1 MYFASAVSSVLTY
14 GRDYVYKLKTPVQHC
29 AASSFSSR
37 DLGAGFDISVRFIL
51 GLHACSSPQ
60 KINAKNPA
68 KKFLRPDVSFYLI
81 NTSIYFVFK
90 LFNSDIV
97 IVQESS
103 AQ

>member
-1 MYFASAVSSVLTY
+1 MEE
-14 GRDYVYKLKTPVQHC
+14 DYVYKLKTPVQHC

-68 KKFLRPDVSFYLI
+68 KKFLRPDFSFYLI
-81 NTSIYFVFK
+81 NTSIYLVFK